1 MIPLSGSAN
10 TALVLYGPDA
20 GLFCVHVRAGAW
32 YFIRTMK
39 MLITF
44 LLVLFAATS
53 AFAQSDKQKAKIM
66 SEIEKVM
73 TDQVAAWN
81 RGDIEGFMDG
91 YWKSEEMRF
100 VSGNSISMGWQ
111 AALDRYKRNYDTKE
125 KMGFLTFSD
134 SVVTVLDKNNAY
146 VFGRWTL
153 KRESDEP
160 TGLFTL
166 VFRKTDDGWKI
177 IHDHTSS

>member
-1 MIPLSGSAN
+1 M
-10 TALVLYGPDA
+10 
-20 GLFCVHVRAGAW
+20 
-32 YFIRTMK
+32 
-39 MLITF
+39 
-44 LLVLFAATS
+44 
-53 AFAQSDKQKAKIM
+53 SD
-66 SEIEKVM
+66 IEKVM

-91 YWKSEEMRF
+91 YWKSDEMRF
-100 VSGNSISMGWQ
+100 VSGNSVSKGWQ
-111 AALDRYKRNYDTKE
+111 AALDRYKRTYDTKE

-134 SVVTVLDKNNAY
+134 SVVTVLNENNAY

-153 KRESDEP
+153 KRAGDEP

-166 VFRKTDDGWKI
+166 VFRRTDDGWKI

>member
-1 MIPLSGSAN
+1 
-10 TALVLYGPDA
+10 
-20 GLFCVHVRAGAW
+20 
-32 YFIRTMK
+32 MK
-39 MLITF
+39 MLITLF
-44 LLVLFAATS
+44 LVMIAAAP
-53 AFAQSDKQKAKIM
+53 AFSQSDKQKSKII
-66 SEIEKVM
+66 SEIEKVL
-73 TDQVAAWN
+73 THQVAAWN
-81 RGDIEGFMDG
+81 QGDIEGFMDG

-111 AALDRYKRNYDTKE
+111 AALDRYERNYDTKE

-153 KRESDEP
+153 TRESDEP

-166 VFRKTDDGWKI
+166 VFRRTGDGWKI